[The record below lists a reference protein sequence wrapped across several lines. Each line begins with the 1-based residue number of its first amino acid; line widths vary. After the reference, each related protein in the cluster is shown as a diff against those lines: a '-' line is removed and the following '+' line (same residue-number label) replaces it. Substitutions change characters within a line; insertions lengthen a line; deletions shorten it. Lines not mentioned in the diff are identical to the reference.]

1 MLKRTTEQITFY
13 CPKQIDEKCSF
24 DIARED
30 KVNFL
35 LTDNYRKQL
44 WLQNQ
49 TKTILQFYYG
59 KYSFLAKK
67 KKGHLLV
74 QSRKRHFLQISELFQ
89 AIKGRDGAVC
99 FQSVT
104 SALLFYPQFKRS

>member
-1 MLKRTTEQITFY
+1 MAAKSN
-13 CPKQIDEKCSF
+13 KD
-24 DIARED
+24 
-30 KVNFL
+30 NFAVL
-35 LTDNYRKQL
+35 L
-44 WLQNQ
+44 WE
-49 TKTILQFYYG
+49 ILFF
-59 KYSFLAKK
+59 SKK